1 MCEIM
6 LKYLDI
12 YSLENILQQR
22 KYVYITRYIIQ
33 YKYLLLGMNW
43 PLALPKL
50 ADIQLFYFAFPC
62 WNYRQPKPTDV
73 IGKYRL
79 KFPMSILYFNNYYQ
93 SWSPKKPNPSFF
105 WTIFLNQFNP
115 TWQSVHP
122 YIGAYLLSL
131 LEKATLFTII
141 CVELAYFSFTNK

>member
-79 KFPMSILYFNNYYQ
+79 KFPMSILYLNVMYQ
-93 SWSPKKPNPSFF
+93 ITILIIIIRAGLPKNQTHPSSEQFF
-105 WTIFLNQFNP
+105 WTNSTQPDNRSIP
-115 TWQSVHP
+115 T
-122 YIGAYLLSL
+122 
-131 LEKATLFTII
+131 
-141 CVELAYFSFTNK
+141 